1 MFGQHMRYGDTR
13 AGSRVESGNTT
24 PTERSWKLKRI
35 IMKNALKATLLS
47 VLLGLTTLAI
57 AQESV
62 RININTADAETLAQ
76 LPGIGATK
84 AQAIVADREANGPF
98 ASADDLDRVSGIGEA
113 TVESLRDSIEL

>member
-1 MFGQHMRYGDTR
+1 
-13 AGSRVESGNTT
+13 
-24 PTERSWKLKRI
+24 
-35 IMKNALKATLLS
+35 MKNALKATLLS